1 MLLVVPDVVE
11 DVGGLLDVGFYMV
24 GGVAHLFGDDSRGVA
39 FEAQGDDGGL
49 VGREA

>member
-1 MLLVVPDVVE
+1 MVE